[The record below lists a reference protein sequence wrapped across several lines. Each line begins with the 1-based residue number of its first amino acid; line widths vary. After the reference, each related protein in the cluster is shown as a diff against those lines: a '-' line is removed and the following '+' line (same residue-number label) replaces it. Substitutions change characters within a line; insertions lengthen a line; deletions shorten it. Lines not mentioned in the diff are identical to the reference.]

1 MDSIKKKAVAAAMT
15 AGLLGGGAAGA
26 ILTSTGVSGAQETT
40 TAVEQQAG
48 DSTDGTRRPDP
59 SERLGSIIGPLVE
72 DGTITQA
79 QADAVIATLVEAGPR
94 DGGRGGHGLGG
105 EGAGGEGAGGEGA
118 GGEGGRRGG
127 AALGR
132 AATALGVTAEELRT
146 ALRDGQTIAQVA
158 ETQGVEVQAVID
170 AMVAGVKEHLDEK
183 VASGDRTQV
192 EADDRLAEAGERI
205 TDLANNGR
213 PERGAPRD

>member
-94 DGGRGGHGLGG
+94 DRGRGGHGPGG
-105 EGAGGEGAGGEGA
+105 AGAGGES
-118 GGEGGRRGG
+118 GRRGG
-127 AALGR
+127 PYLDR

-192 EADDRLAEAGERI
+192 EADDRLAEASERI